1 MEPAIRFALIFIFV
15 MFVVV
20 IKILQKQQTEDK
32 QRFNRK
38 VEEWESQQYEQWRAM
53 NRRRENLEE

>member
-15 MFVVV
+15 MFVVIV
-20 IKILQKQQTEDK
+20 KILQKQQTEDE

-38 VEEWESQQYEQWRAM
+38 VNEWGSQQYEQWRAM

>member
-15 MFVVV
+15 MFVVIV
-20 IKILQKQQTEDK
+20 KILQKQQTEDE
-32 QRFNRK
+32 QRFKSK
-38 VEEWESQQYEQWRAM
+38 VNEWESQQYEQWRAM

>member
-15 MFVVV
+15 MFVVIV
-20 IKILQKQQTEDK
+20 KILQKQQTEDE

-38 VEEWESQQYEQWRAM
+38 VNEWESQQYEQWRAM

>member
-1 MEPAIRFALIFIFV
+1 MEPAIRFAFIFIFV

-20 IKILQKQQTEDK
+20 VKILQKQQTEDA
-32 QRFNRK
+32 QRFKRK
-38 VEEWESQQYEQWRAM
+38 VNEWESQQYEQWRSL

>member
-20 IKILQKQQTEDK
+20 VKILQKQQTEDE
-32 QRFNRK
+32 QRFKRK
-38 VEEWESQQYEQWRAM
+38 VNEWESQQYEHWRAM